1 MTSTFQSNDSALQPS
16 NDSTHD
22 ANARSG
28 IQVAVAGEALIDLI
42 RRDDGAYLP
51 CLGGALYNLSRA
63 LSRQGVGIQY
73 LNPLSRDRFGRELR
87 EQLVADGVQLAVPEA
102 VQQVTSLAVVNL
114 DAQGHPDYAFYRDGV
129 ADRAVSAQGLTAA
142 CAALPALEIV
152 CSGALALD
160 ARDTSIYLPWL
171 EAQRQ
176 AGRCVVVDANLRPS
190 VMPDLPSYRAAVHAA
205 LSLAHVIK
213 VSDEDL
219 QHLGVR
225 GTDVLDQARGLMAQH
240 PGCELLALTVGA
252 GGAWLMQRSGATCYA
267 KEAAPLAVVDT
278 VGAGDSFL
286 AGLLAFLLRHSSLPQ
301 QLQPLHQSRRP
312 AHGRFVED
320 LRALSPT
327 VCHQALRH
335 ALASASL
342 CVQEQGC
349 VPPSWD
355 AASRWAVERPALG

>member
-1 MTSTFQSNDSALQPS
+1 MTSHHTEPA
-16 NDSTHD
+16 
-22 ANARSG
+22 AARTRAD

-42 RRDDGAYLP
+42 RRDDGSYLP

-63 LSRQGVGIQY
+63 LSRQGVGIEY
-73 LNPLSRDRFGRELR
+73 LNPLSRDRFGRELKA
-87 EQLVADGVQLAVPEA
+87 QLVADGVHLAVQEA
-102 VQQVTSLAVVNL
+102 VQAVTSLAVVNL

-142 CAALPALEIV
+142 CADLPHLQIV

-160 ARDTSIYLPWL
+160 ARDTAVYLPWL

-219 QHLGVR
+219 AHLGVR

-267 KEAAPLAVVDT
+267 KEAAPLDVVDT

-286 AGLLAFLLRHSSLPQ
+286 AGLLAFLLRQAPVSEGSRFVDFLSSLPAA
-301 QLQPLHQSRRP
+301 SC
-312 AHGRFVED
+312 E
-320 LRALSPT
+320 
-327 VCHQALRH
+327 QALRH

-349 VPPSWD
+349 VPPSWE
-355 AASRWAVERPALG
+355 AASRWAVERPALGTGMT

>member
-1 MTSTFQSNDSALQPS
+1 MTSHHTEPA
-16 NDSTHD
+16 
-22 ANARSG
+22 AARTRAD

-42 RRDDGAYLP
+42 RRDDGSYLP

-63 LSRQGVGIQY
+63 LSRQGVGIEY
-73 LNPLSRDRFGRELR
+73 LNPLSRDRFGRELKA
-87 EQLVADGVQLAVPEA
+87 QLVADGVQLAVPEA

-129 ADRAVSAQGLTAA
+129 ADRAVTAQGLTAA
-142 CAALPALEIV
+142 CADLPDLQIV

-160 ARDTSIYLPWL
+160 ARDTAVYLPWL

-219 QHLGVR
+219 THLGVR

-267 KEAAPLAVVDT
+267 KEAAPLDVVDT

-286 AGLLAFLLRHSSLPQ
+286 AGLLAFLLRQVPGSHSQGRRFVDVLASLP
-301 QLQPLHQSRRP
+301 
-312 AHGRFVED
+312 AATCE
-320 LRALSPT
+320 
-327 VCHQALRH
+327 QALRH

-349 VPPSWD
+349 VPPDWE
-355 AASRWAVERPALG
+355 AAHRWAAERPALGTGMR